1 MNERMQRLC
10 VWGGPVFAA
19 LFFLGFG
26 VIAGYIPPPNPA
38 DSAIVVATRYRE
50 HANSI
55 RAGMVISMYALT
67 FYVPFSAVISV
78 HMKRIEGEFSPLSKT
93 QFGMGCILPVAFL
106 PTLYFFQ
113 SAAFRPERAPEAVQQ
128 LNDMGWLPFTGII
141 YTIVLQNLVIGLAV
155 LSDKRATP
163 IFPRWYGYFTLWC
176 GLLYCP
182 ASLDVFFKDGP
193 LAWNGLLSWWLSL
206 VAFFVWVVVTT
217 AMLFKVI
224 SAQAAQRPAGAPEPS
239 LTG

>member
-10 VWGGPVFAA
+10 TWGGPVFAA

-38 DSAIVVATRYRE
+38 DSAIVVATRYQE

-93 QFGMGCILPVAFL
+93 QFGMGAILPAAFL

-113 SAAFRPERAPEAVQQ
+113 NAAFRPERAPEAVQQ

-155 LSDKRATP
+155 LSDKRQTP
-163 IFPRWYGYFTLWC
+163 IFPRWFGYFTLWC

-224 SAQAAQRPAGAPEPS
+224 STQAAEVAADAPEPS
-239 LTG
+239 LAT